1 MEMSM
6 SLASVFVGPATILL
20 DFEAPDTRGELAM
33 IWVLAGVGALYLGF
47 AVIRMLMVGYGA
59 ARLRRLRDVGIGLIL
74 VGGPLAVL
82 GRAAPWEAATAIWV
96 LPAATFLF
104 DQRFFIPR
112 LRSAV
117 RQNGSLLRTRF
128 LNIEL
133 ESGTDRLDGIVI
145 QGRFEGRR
153 LSGLSQD
160 ELAVL
165 MHETSADPDSAAI
178 VTSIVLQ
185 FREHH
190 RHSEGGTEAGTGSR
204 GRRAGARGNRGSGRR
219 RTAMSTEE
227 AFSVLG
233 VAPGAGDAEILA
245 AHRKLMKMV
254 HPDKGG
260 SDYLASKINE
270 ARDLLIS
277 R

>member
-1 MEMSM
+1 M

-20 DFEAPDTRGELAM
+20 DFETPDTRGELAVL
-33 IWVLAGVGALYLGF
+33 WVLAGVGALYLGF
-47 AVIRMLMVGYGA
+47 AVIRMFMVGYGA
-59 ARLRRLRDVGIGLIL
+59 ARLRRLRDVGIGLTL

-82 GRAAPWEAATAIWV
+82 GRAAPWEAAIVIWV
-96 LPAATFLF
+96 LPAVTFLF

-112 LRSAV
+112 FRSAV
-117 RQNGSLLRTRF
+117 RRNGSLLRTRF

-133 ESGTDRLDGIVI
+133 ESETERLDGLVI
-145 QGRFEGRR
+145 RGRFQGRR
-153 LSGLSQD
+153 LSGLSPE
-160 ELAVL
+160 ELAAL

-178 VTSIVLQ
+178 LTSIVLQ
-185 FREHH
+185 FRERN

-204 GRRAGARGNRGSGRR
+204 GRRAGARGDRGTGRR
-219 RTAMSTEE
+219 RTGMSTEE

-233 VAPGAGDAEILA
+233 IAPGADETEILA
-245 AHRKLMKMV
+245 AHRKLMKMA
-254 HPDKGG
+254 HPDTGG

-270 ARDLLIS
+270 ARDLLLG